1 MDYDLHAAVPSLE
14 DQITSYLGENPP
26 SSRSQLCEALEVSR
40 TTLGRAIKK
49 LIDAHAVISVKG
61 GASVNSVHIGALVRI
76 LGWHRD

>member
-26 SSRSQLCEALEVSR
+26 SSRSQLCEALDVSR

-49 LIDAHAVISVKG
+49 LIDAHAVISLKG
-61 GASVNSVHIGALVRI
+61 
-76 LGWHRD
+76 D